1 MRVTWS
7 CAVVALGCLAGA
19 TLAHA
24 EQAASAPQRAE
35 APPFRVGVDLVIVEA
50 TAVDKTG
57 AVAKGLGP
65 RDFRVEIGGR
75 ARQVESV
82 ELVEYD
88 VAGADDDPDV
98 STNVEG
104 PPSRT
109 VLMVVDQSSLRF
121 ENRGVLAG
129 AKRWLAALPAGD
141 RLGFLALP
149 PPGPV
154 VEFTTDHAMVISALD
169 HLSTGLGPSPPPNV
183 QRNVS
188 LWEAF
193 RIMERNDAVRM
204 AVIARECPPR
214 DPTCP
219 AQIAENARAL
229 TVEADTRVRPV
240 LAALRD
246 VLRNLVAVPGP
257 KHVVLVSSGWPMDER
272 EIPGQITPLAEEAA
286 AANATLH
293 VFTAE
298 ESMTAASQL
307 RVSPRPAQDADL
319 VLASVESLASS
330 TGGRAVRLAGTGES
344 ALKALTAGLSGFY
357 RLAVRPA
364 PEDLDGR
371 SKRIEVEVTRSGVSL
386 LGYRRIMAGVK
397 PAAAVESTAAA
408 DTAAAVRVAIQSPTP
423 ARALGLR
430 ATLYTLHG
438 DADPEMVR
446 VLVTAEVSRAAGG
459 PASAVAVLF
468 GPDGKSAAGSEQT
481 VNVPAAGRARI
492 SSWLTVKPGAYVLRL
507 AVGDREGRVG
517 TLDRDVYA
525 TWQEAGEI
533 STTGLVLLRAIGGAG
548 GALEPVLDVVT
559 QADQLIL
566 AGTLSAA
573 PPENGAITFRVVP
586 EVGTATPLRFTGRLG
601 KSSTGAVIAEA
612 AVAPAALPPGKYLV
626 EATIWPAPRRHSAGP
641 SAWSETVISTPMR
654 VVEPDGSSST
664 RQGRAGPAVAEW
676 RRDSRRGGH

>member
-1 MRVTWS
+1 M
-7 CAVVALGCLAGA
+7 
-19 TLAHA
+19 
-24 EQAASAPQRAE
+24 
-35 APPFRVGVDLVIVEA
+35 
-50 TAVDKTG
+50 
-57 AVAKGLGP
+57 
-65 RDFRVEIGGR
+65 
-75 ARQVESV
+75 
-82 ELVEYD
+82 
-88 VAGADDDPDV
+88 

-109 VLMVVDQSSLRF
+109 ILMVVDQSSLRF

-154 VEFTTDHAMVISALD
+154 VEFTTDHATVISALD
-169 HLSTGLGPSPPPNV
+169 NLSTGLGPSPPPNV

-257 KHVVLVSSGWPMDER
+257 KHVVLVSSGWPIDER
-272 EIPGQITPLAEEAA
+272 EIPGQIAPLAEEAA
-286 AANATLH
+286 AASATLH

-344 ALKALTAGLSGFY
+344 ALKSLTAGLSGFY

-371 SKRIEVEVTRSGVSL
+371 SKRIAVAVTRSGVSL

-397 PAAAVESTAAA
+397 PAAPVAKAAA
-408 DTAAAVRVAIQSPTP
+408 DTAAAVRAALRSPTP
-423 ARALGLR
+423 ARALGLK
-430 ATLYTLHG
+430 ATSYTLHG

-446 VLVTAEVSRAAGG
+446 VLVTAEVSRAASG

-468 GPDGKSAAGSEQT
+468 GPDGKSVVGSEQT
-481 VNVPAAGRARI
+481 VNIPAAGRARV
-492 SSWLTVKPGAYVLRL
+492 SAWLTVKPGAYVLRV
-507 AVGDREGRVG
+507 AVGDREGHVG

-525 TWQEAGEI
+525 TWQEAGEV
-533 STTGLVLLRAIGGAG
+533 STHRSRAAPRHQGEPEARWNRYSTSSRRVINSSCSCRCRQRQPGTMRSPSSWYRRMARPLRCGSR
-548 GALEPVLDVVT
+548 GALGSRPPV
-559 QADQLIL
+559 
-566 AGTLSAA
+566 
-573 PPENGAITFRVVP
+573 P
-586 EVGTATPLRFTGRLG
+586 
-601 KSSTGAVIAEA
+601 SS
-612 AVAPAALPPGKYLV
+612 PRPRSR
-626 EATIWPAPRRHSAGP
+626 PRRWRPGSTSSRQRSRLPQHRRSVGA
-641 SAWSETVISTPMR
+641 SAWSDQRGRTRAAADVRQRTSRLEGQHRHAERSRR
-654 VVEPDGSSST
+654 VYEPDGSSST
-664 RQGRAGPAVAEW
+664 RRVVPGVQLRTGDEIRVEASTDQPETAALDYVEVVKE
-676 RRDSRRGGH
+676 

>member
-1 MRVTWS
+1 MRVELGRI
-7 CAVVALGCLAGA
+7 AVVLGCFAGA

-24 EQAASAPQRAE
+24 GQAASVPQRADV
-35 APPFRVGVDLVIVEA
+35 PPFRAGVDLVIVEA
-50 TAVDKTG
+50 TAVDKSG

-75 ARQVESV
+75 AREVESV
-82 ELVEYD
+82 ELVEYQ
-88 VAGADDDPDV
+88 VTVADDELEV
-98 STNVEG
+98 STNTEG
-104 PPSRT
+104 PASRT
-109 VLMVVDQSSLRF
+109 ILMVVDQSSLRF
-121 ENRGVLAG
+121 ENRGVLPG
-129 AKRWLAALPAGD
+129 AKRWLEALPAGD

-154 VEFTTDHAMVISALD
+154 VEFTTDHAAVIKALD
-169 HLSTGLGPSPPPNV
+169 HLSTGLGPSPPPNI

-193 RIMERNDAVRM
+193 RIMERNDAVRT

-219 AQIAENARAL
+219 AQINENARAL
-229 TVEADTRVRPV
+229 TVESDARVRPV

-257 KHVVLVSSGWPMDER
+257 KHVVLVSSGWPIDER
-272 EIPGQITPLAEEAA
+272 EIPGQIAPLAEEAA

-298 ESMTAASQL
+298 ESMTAAGQL
-307 RVSPRPAQDADL
+307 RVSPRPAQDAEL

-344 ALKALTAGLSGFY
+344 ALKSLTAGLSGFY

-371 SKRIEVEVTRSGVSL
+371 SKRIGVHVTRSGVSL
-386 LGYRRIMAGVK
+386 LGYRRIMAGIK
-397 PAAAVESTAAA
+397 PMAPMSTPAVDAG
-408 DTAAAVRVAIQSPTP
+408 AAVRAAIQSPTP
-423 ARALGLR
+423 SRALSLK
-430 ATLYTLHG
+430 ATSYTLHG
-438 DADPEMVR
+438 DTDPEMVR
-446 VLVTAEVSRAAGG
+446 VLVTAEVSRAAAG

-481 VNVPAAGRARI
+481 VDVSSAGRARV

-548 GALEPVLDVVT
+548 GTLEPVLDHVGMG
-559 QADQLIL
+559 DQLIVQVP
-566 AGTLSAA
+566 LSAA
-573 PPENGAITFRVVP
+573 PPELGAVTFVVTP
-586 EVGTATPLRFTGRLG
+586 EDGTAKPVRLTGRLG

-612 AVAPAALPPGKYLV
+612 AVAPSALPPGRYLV
-626 EATIWPAPRRHSAGP
+626 EATIEPGPAPTLRR
-641 SAWSETVISTPMR
+641 TLR
-654 VVEPDGSSST
+654 VE
-664 RQGRAGPAVAEW
+664 
-676 RRDSRRGGH
+676 